1 MDQLINRTV
10 LKNKIIN
17 WTQIEPKGK
26 SHSFLSCD
34 QVRKRREVNARH
46 RRDSSVTV
54 VIPLSPSWFISSY
67 RCSSDS
73 EVPISFIFIKIS
85 SQFHMLFICCAQ
97 GSGFSIHNQ
106 NFIWIC
112 WCMIDLYGF
121 HLKIHMGQNFTMFL
135 FGLLC
140 FSLSLFN
147 KHCLVW
153 L

>member
-1 MDQLINRTV
+1 MNQKAKAI
-10 LKNKIIN
+10 
-17 WTQIEPKGK
+17 
-26 SHSFLSCD
+26 HSSLAIKWG
-34 QVRKRREVNARH
+34 REEKRSERPSPSWFIRH
-46 RRDSSVTV
+46 RRDPSVTV
-54 VIPLSPSWFISSY
+54 VISSY

-85 SQFHMLFICCAQ
+85 SQFHMLFIWCAQ